1 MAPVLSEVPMKR
13 FIEGEDRQQVAL
25 LPECLDDYIGEDNP
39 VRVVD
44 VFVEELDLQA
54 LGFKG
59 VDPAATGRPSYHPAV
74 LLKLYIYGYLNRI
87 QSSRRLEREAQR
99 NVELMWLTGR
109 LAPDFKTIA
118 DFRHNNG
125 AGIRNVCKRFI
136 AMCREL
142 KLFTQAIVAIDG
154 SKFKAV
160 NSRDR
165 NVTPAKIDK
174 RQQQIEQSIQR
185 YLDAL
190 ETADRTQPAEVE
202 AKTERLQDKIR
213 KLRDQMRQLDEAKE
227 QLKHEPD
234 GQRSTTDPDARSMI
248 SQAKGSGLV
257 GYNVQTAV
265 DAKNHLIVAHEVTNV
280 GNDRAQLN
288 RMARAAREAMDKPRL
303 QAFAD
308 RGYFSGTEL
317 KACEEDGITAFVPKP
332 MTSNAKAAGRFDKTD
347 FVYIAKDD
355 EYQCPAGERAIYRFS
370 TLEKNNNKLHVYWP
384 SACPGCSMRDQ
395 CTTSSYRRIRRWE
408 HEAVLDRVQQ
418 RLDRKPDAM
427 TLRRRTVEHVFGTLK
442 HWMGSTH
449 FLTRTLA
456 HVSTEMSLHV
466 LAYNLK
472 RVMKV
477 LGVVRTMKAMQLVGV

>member
-1 MAPVLSEVPMKR
+1 MKR

-44 VFVEELDLQA
+44 AFVEELDLQA
-54 LGFKG
+54 LGFIG
-59 VDPAATGRPSYHPAV
+59 TSPAATGRPAYHPAV

-118 DFRHNNG
+118 DFRHDNG
-125 AGIRNVCKRFI
+125 AGIRNVCKRFVG
-136 AMCREL
+136 MCREL

-165 NVTPAKIDK
+165 NVTPAKIDA
-174 RQQQIEQSIQR
+174 RQRQIEQSIQR

-190 ETADRTQPAEVE
+190 ETADRTKPAEVE
-202 AKTERLQDKIR
+202 AKTERLQDKIKR
-213 KLRDQMRQLDEAKE
+213 LREQMRQLDETKE

-234 GQRSTTDPDARSMI
+234 GQRSTTDPDSRSMN

-257 GYNVQTAV
+257 GYNVQAAV
-265 DAKNHLIVAHEVTNV
+265 DAKHHLIVTHEVTNI
-280 GNDRAQLN
+280 GSDRSQLSK
-288 RMARAAREAMDKPRL
+288 MAMAARDAMGKDKL
-303 QAFAD
+303 QALAD
-308 RGYFSGTEL
+308 RGYFNGTEL
-317 KACEEDGITAFVPKP
+317 KACEDAGIATYVPKP
-332 MTSNAKAAGRFDKTD
+332 MTSGAKAQGRFDKSD
-347 FVYIAKDD
+347 FIYIARDD
-355 EYQCPAGERAIYRFS
+355 QYQCPAGERAIYRFD
-370 TLEKNNNKLHVYWP
+370 TIERNGLNARVYWT
-384 SACPGCSMRDQ
+384 SACPRCSMKDE
-395 CTTSSYRRIRRWE
+395 CTTSDYRRIRRWE
-408 HEAVLDRVQQ
+408 HEQVLERVQR
-418 RLDRKPDAM
+418 RLDRKSDAM

-449 FLTRTLA
+449 FLTKTLA

-472 RVMKV
+472 RVMRI
-477 LGVVRTMKAMQLVGV
+477 LGIAKTMKAMQLVGA

>member
-1 MAPVLSEVPMKR
+1 MKR

-44 VFVEELDLQA
+44 AFVEELDLQA
-54 LGFKG
+54 LGFIG
-59 VDPAATGRPSYHPAV
+59 TSPAATGRPAYHPAV

-118 DFRHNNG
+118 DFRHDNG
-125 AGIRNVCKRFI
+125 AGIRNVCKRFVG
-136 AMCREL
+136 MCREL

-165 NVTPAKIDK
+165 NVTPAKIDA
-174 RQQQIEQSIQR
+174 RQRQIEQSIQR

-202 AKTERLQDKIR
+202 AKTERLQDKIKR
-213 KLRDQMRQLDEAKE
+213 LREQMRQLDETKE

-234 GQRSTTDPDARSMI
+234 GQRSTTDPDSRSMN

-257 GYNVQTAV
+257 GYNVQAAV
-265 DAKNHLIVAHEVTNV
+265 DAKHHLIVTHEVTNI
-280 GNDRAQLN
+280 GSDRSQLSK
-288 RMARAAREAMDKPRL
+288 MAMAARDAMGKDKL
-303 QAFAD
+303 QALAD
-308 RGYFSGTEL
+308 RGYFNGTEL
-317 KACEEDGITAFVPKP
+317 KACEDAGIATYVPKP
-332 MTSNAKAAGRFDKTD
+332 MTSGAKAQGRFDKSD
-347 FVYIAKDD
+347 FIYIARDD
-355 EYQCPAGERAIYRFS
+355 QYQCPAGERAIYRFD
-370 TLEKNNNKLHVYWP
+370 TIERNGLNARVYWT
-384 SACPGCSMRDQ
+384 SACPRCSMKDE
-395 CTTSSYRRIRRWE
+395 CTTSDYRRIRRWE
-408 HEAVLDRVQQ
+408 HEEVLERVQR
-418 RLDRKPDAM
+418 RLDRKLDAM

-449 FLTRTLA
+449 FLTKTLA

-472 RVMKV
+472 RVMRI
-477 LGVVRTMKAMQLVGV
+477 LGMAKTMKAMHLVGA

>member
-1 MAPVLSEVPMKR
+1 MKR
-13 FIEGEDRQQVAL
+13 FIEGECREQVTL

-39 VRVVD
+39 VRIVD
-44 VFVEELDLQA
+44 AFVEELDLLA
-54 LGFKG
+54 LGFG
-59 VDPAATGRPSYHPAV
+59 GADPAATGRPGYHPGV

-118 DFRHNNG
+118 DFRHNN
-125 AGIRNVCKRFI
+125 ALGIRNVCRRFVGL
-136 AMCREL
+136 CREL
-142 KLFTQAIVAIDG
+142 KLFSQAIVAIDG

-165 NVTPAKIDK
+165 NVTPAKIEA
-174 RQQQIEQSIQR
+174 RQRQIEESIQR

-213 KLRDQMRQLDEAKE
+213 TLRAQMRQLDETRE
-227 QLKHEPD
+227 QLKSEPD
-234 GQRSTTDPDARSMI
+234 GQRSTTDPDARSMV

-257 GYNVQTAV
+257 GYNVQAAV
-265 DAKNHLIVAHEVTNV
+265 DAKHHLIVAHEVTNV
-280 GNDRAQLN
+280 GNDRAQLSK
-288 RMARAAREAMDKPRL
+288 MARAAREAMGTKQL

-308 RGYFSGTEL
+308 RGYFNAPQI
-317 KACEEDGITAFVPKP
+317 KACEDAGIAAFVPKP
-332 MTSNAKAAGRFDKTD
+332 MTSNAKAEGRFDKSD
-347 FVYIAKDD
+347 FIYVAKDD

-370 TLEKNNNKLHVYWP
+370 TLEKGGLNVHLYWT
-384 SACPGCSMRDQ
+384 SACPGCAMKAK
-395 CTTSSYRRIRRWE
+395 CTPSSYRCIRRWE
-408 HEAVLDRVQQ
+408 HEEVLERAQQ

-442 HWMGSTH
+442 YWMGSTH
-449 FLTRTLA
+449 FLTKTLTN
-456 HVSTEMSLHV
+456 VGTEMSLHV

-472 RVMKV
+472 RLIRI
-477 LGVVRTMKAMQLVGV
+477 LGIAGMMKAMRLVGA